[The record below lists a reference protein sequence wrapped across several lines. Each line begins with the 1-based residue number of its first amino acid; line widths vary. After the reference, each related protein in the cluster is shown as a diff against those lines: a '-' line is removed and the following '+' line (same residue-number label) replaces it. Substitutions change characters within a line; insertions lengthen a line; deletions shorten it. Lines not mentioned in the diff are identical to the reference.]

1 VLDHTGVVRATLV
14 PLQAGP
20 LAGDAD
26 TVRIEVGAGARVRVE
41 PVAATVALPGPA
53 TTRLRTEVVVGAG
66 GRLVLDEGPLV
77 VAAGATVERRV
88 DLTLGPGAVAV
99 VRDVVVLGRHGE
111 APGRLDAVLR
121 AAGPDGVLLHD
132 ALRLGPASAAG
143 HARVALDPG
152 ERVVGAVALLGAAPA
167 DGDEDAVMALAAG
180 GALRRAAGRGTA
192 AVDAA
197 LECVW
202 AAWTARA
209 LAA

>member
-1 VLDHTGVVRATLV
+1 VLDRAGVVRATLV

-26 TVRIEVGAGARVRVE
+26 TVRIEVDAGARLRVE

-77 VAAGATVERRV
+77 VAAGATVERRI

-99 VRDVVVLGRHGE
+99 LRDVVVLGRHGE
-111 APGRLDAVLR
+111 PPGRLDAVLR
-121 AAGPDGVLLHD
+121 AVGPDGVRLHD
-132 ALRLGPASAAG
+132 ALSLGAASAAA
-143 HARVALDPG
+143 HAHVALDPG
-152 ERVVGAVALLGAAPA
+152 ERVVGAVALLGASGEA
-167 DGDEDAVMALAAG
+167 DDDAVMALAAG
-180 GALRRAAGRGTA
+180 GALRRAAGPGTA

-197 LECVW
+197 LHRVW
-202 AAWTARA
+202 AAWTALA
-209 LAA
+209 LA